1 MHTSQDIKY
10 IHTYITRYWIYT
22 SQYTE
27 QTIQDLQIF
36 EYQSQS
42 YPIYNVLH
50 AINKQVMDY
59 HIFLID
65 LNDTKQM

>member
-1 MHTSQDIKY
+1 MNL
-10 IHTYITRYWIYT
+10 YITIYWT
-22 SQYTE
+22 NDSR
-27 QTIQDLQIF
+27 LPIF